1 MLLLP
6 VLPLLPATEKKEVGE
21 NSGSTI
27 DLVCIS
33 ANHFKDVAQF
43 EVEDVEEKG
52 KHAVIRVDLTV
63 KEYERRCRENKKEK
77 RGGCKVCRPDVGKM
91 AAYATKH
98 FQSRED
104 SYKELHGEFLEG
116 KVSATY
122 VLKEVMEG
130 IRKCGRLARAEA
142 EKRGK
147 ISGKKEENVGPAWYD
162 AECRVVNER
171 AQAARWNLRDAKRA
185 VPPLQKEELD
195 AMHDQVRTMRGDF
208 RRMARRKQTQQ
219 KHDVQKQLI
228 RDYYSSSPKNFW
240 DVFKKG
246 LQSKC
251 ELDDVDACTA
261 YFQGLLGENEHE
273 DKGQEETVLGSWSP
287 KVQDT
292 QMLDDADREFLNAPL
307 TREELCQ
314 HITTCKNKKAA
325 DLEGMTAEAL
335 KLAVASRA
343 SSLLNCV
350 TAVIDGC
357 HKEVPKQMTLNKL
370 TPIPKEAHS
379 GQDVHL
385 YRGISVANLFGKLG
399 DKFRCA
405 RLTRICEEKGI
416 RSFTQCGFRPQHGT
430 LDAIYAFLHAADSA
444 KAKGKEHAL
453 IACLV
458 DFEKAF
464 DKAHRGLML
473 RRLSE
478 FGVSGPFYDALV
490 ALYDKIQM
498 VVCLNGEQ
506 GEPFDTYQGTKQGSE
521 LSPLLFGMFI
531 EQLHELIKEKVPGA
545 GPKFGKVNVPD
556 ITYADDVNLVVVD
569 DAKQMQDLLNVLQ
582 LFCDLFGMKVNMKKT
597 KLMIIRSGK
606 LVPKHLKALALTY
619 NGQPLSLS
627 EQEKYLG
634 LVMHECKGMIFA
646 AEQRGA
652 VGAKAYHSMMVTVA
666 QKGLQ
671 RPDILCDLFDKK
683 VRPVLSYVA
692 HIWGPYMFN
701 RWTRDPLSPENRPEK
716 VHTAFLRRISGMGKA
731 MHKASLYK
739 EYGRY
744 PLMLQWLVLA
754 ARFWNK
760 MADRSES
767 ALIRMAYKDNVELM
781 LRGKKCWTWHFLK
794 AMVAIGAIKNAAAFK
809 VQGKKTAKNVQD
821 TAEKIMQR
829 HFDEEMVES
838 KAYMFLDKAWE
849 KCQAPN
855 PATAPSDQVF
865 ISTYKNWVGVH
876 EGGAKH
882 LSHFMPMHLRRQ
894 LVRLRCG
901 CHPLNVHRMRFNG
914 VPRGERTCRV
924 WPGGGGRGSHA
935 LYVAL

>member
-1 MLLLP
+1 MVNGPNYPTVQQFNKLN
-6 VLPLLPATEKKEVGE
+6 VESARRFRATETEGMR
-21 NSGSTI
+21 
-27 DLVCIS
+27 
-33 ANHFKDVAQF
+33 
-43 EVEDVEEKG
+43 VEPLQRQALRAFQTGPEASYHNVEGCEPY
-52 KHAVIRVDLTV
+52 IRL
-63 KEYERRCRENKKEK
+63 KAHSIRE
-77 RGGCKVCRPDVGKM
+77 
-91 AAYATKH
+91 H
-98 FQSRED
+98 
-104 SYKELHGEFLEG
+104 EG
-116 KVSATY
+116 KPLPRTGTTTIQTY
-122 VLKEVMEG
+122 TLQPMP
-130 IRKCGRLARAEA
+130 IHSLPCAR
-142 EKRGK
+142 
-147 ISGKKEENVGPAWYD
+147 SHV
-162 AECRVVNER
+162 
-171 AQAARWNLRDAKRA
+171 
-185 VPPLQKEELD
+185 
-195 AMHDQVRTMRGDF
+195 
-208 RRMARRKQTQQ
+208 
-219 KHDVQKQLI
+219 
-228 RDYYSSSPKNFW
+228 
-240 DVFKKG
+240 
-246 LQSKC
+246 
-251 ELDDVDACTA
+251 
-261 YFQGLLGENEHE
+261 
-273 DKGQEETVLGSWSP
+273 
-287 KVQDT
+287 
-292 QMLDDADREFLNAPL
+292 
-307 TREELCQ
+307 
-314 HITTCKNKKAA
+314 
-325 DLEGMTAEAL
+325 
-335 KLAVASRA
+335 
-343 SSLLNCV
+343 
-350 TAVIDGC
+350 
-357 HKEVPKQMTLNKL
+357 
-370 TPIPKEAHS
+370 PIPKEAHS

-582 LFCDLFGMKVNMKKT
+582 LFCDLYGMNVNMKKT

-634 LVMHECKGMIFA
+634 LVMHGCKGMIFA

-683 VRPVLSYVA
+683 VRPVLSYGA

-731 MHKASLYK
+731 VHKASLYK

-781 LRGKKCWTWHFLK
+781 LRGEKCWTWHFLK
-794 AMVAIGAIKNAAAFK
+794 AMVAIGAIKNAA
-809 VQGKKTAKNVQD
+809 VPIQGARKEDSKKCAG
-821 TAEKIMQR
+821 
-829 HFDEEMVES
+829 H
-838 KAYMFLDKAWE
+838 
-849 KCQAPN
+849 
-855 PATAPSDQVF
+855 
-865 ISTYKNWVGVH
+865 G
-876 EGGAKH
+876 
-882 LSHFMPMHLRRQ
+882 
-894 LVRLRCG
+894 
-901 CHPLNVHRMRFNG
+901 
-914 VPRGERTCRV
+914 
-924 WPGGGGRGSHA
+924 
-935 LYVAL
+935 